1 MTIDPANGNAGS
13 SKNLFFFCE
22 ESLLISGQISLLAAV
37 LNVTRIELR
46 TLDMVSR
53 C

>member
-1 MTIDPANGNAGS
+1 MLGLPKIV
-13 SKNLFFFCE
+13 FFCE